1 MINQV
6 ENSEKHYLVVKIY
19 VTFFLHFGKYHVL
32 SSNDAFGFLQVREV
46 MAGVMASVY
55 LMPLIKVTELVSAI
69 LLLIGRTAPLGAIII
84 FPVTLNIFLYHAFLG
99 PQQLPMVAVMLIFNI
114 FLLFAYHK
122 KYLPIIS
129 K

>member
-1 MINQV
+1 MKIAIIIVRVLLGLMYLFASVVYFINYTPEAPKLSADQT
-6 ENSEKHYLVVKIY
+6 
-19 VTFFLHFGKYHVL
+19 TF
-32 SSNDAFGFLQVREV
+32 

>member
-1 MINQV
+1 MKIAIIIVRVLLGLMYLFASVVYFINYTPEAPKLSADQT
-6 ENSEKHYLVVKIY
+6 
-19 VTFFLHFGKYHVL
+19 TF
-32 SSNDAFGFLQVREV
+32 
-46 MAGVMASVY
+46 MAGVMASFY

-99 PQQLPMVAVMLIFNI
+99 PQQLPMVAVMLIFNL

>member
-1 MINQV
+1 MKIAIIIVRVLLGLMYLFASVVFFINYTPEAPKLSADQT
-6 ENSEKHYLVVKIY
+6 
-19 VTFFLHFGKYHVL
+19 TF
-32 SSNDAFGFLQVREV
+32 

-69 LLLIGRTAPLGAIII
+69 LLLIGRTAPLGAIVI

>member
-1 MINQV
+1 MKIAIIIVRVLLGLMYLFASVVYFINYTPEAPKLSADQT
-6 ENSEKHYLVVKIY
+6 
-19 VTFFLHFGKYHVL
+19 TFL
-32 SSNDAFGFLQVREV
+32 
-46 MAGVMASVY
+46 AGVMASVY

-99 PQQLPMVAVMLIFNI
+99 PQQLPMVAVMLIFNL

>member
-1 MINQV
+1 MKIAIIIVRVLLGLMYLFASVVYFINYTREAPKLSADQT
-6 ENSEKHYLVVKIY
+6 
-19 VTFFLHFGKYHVL
+19 TF
-32 SSNDAFGFLQVREV
+32 